1 MGNDRM
7 EDSVRELII
16 TNDVALISAIEAL
29 LIEAGI
35 PHQILDRQMSVI
47 QGSIGAI
54 PQRILVADDYEP
66 AARELLAGAGLTR
79 AEAEPASS
87 DAEPAQRCGRHGPLV
102 V

>member
-7 EDSVRELII
+7 EDSVRELIS

-66 AARELLAGAGLTR
+66 AARELLAEAGLTR
-79 AEAEPASS
+79 AEAEPASAE
-87 DAEPAQRCGRHGPLV
+87 AEPEQR
-102 V
+102 

>member
-1 MGNDRM
+1 MGNYRM
-7 EDSVRELII
+7 EDSVRELIS
-16 TNDVALISAIEAL
+16 TNDVALISAVEAL

-66 AARELLAGAGLTR
+66 AARELLAEAGLTR
-79 AEAEPASS
+79 AEAEPASTES
-87 DAEPAQRCGRHGPLV
+87 EPEQR
-102 V
+102 

>member
-7 EDSVRELII
+7 EDSVRELIS

-66 AARELLAGAGLTR
+66 AARELLVEAGLTR
-79 AEAEPASS
+79 AEAEPASTE
-87 DAEPAQRCGRHGPLV
+87 AEPEQR
-102 V
+102 